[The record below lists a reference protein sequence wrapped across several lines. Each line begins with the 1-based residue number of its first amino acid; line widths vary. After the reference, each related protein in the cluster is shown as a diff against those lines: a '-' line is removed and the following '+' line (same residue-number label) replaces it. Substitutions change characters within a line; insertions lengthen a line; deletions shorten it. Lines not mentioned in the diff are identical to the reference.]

1 MNLVTYLFTIIV
13 ILIFN
18 INIIY
23 KLKNDKIDYRFAL
36 IWLSAGVVMLVF
48 AIFPNLLVLVSDLLG
63 IAIPLNL
70 VFFLGV
76 ILSLYLTFTLMVS
89 FTALQRKFTHLVQ
102 AYAILQHEVEAIRN
116 SGDATVKNETQK
128 EKE

>member
-70 VFFLGV
+70 VFSSESYFPC
-76 ILSLYLTFTLMVS
+76 I
-89 FTALQRKFTHLVQ
+89 
-102 AYAILQHEVEAIRN
+102 
-116 SGDATVKNETQK
+116 
-128 EKE
+128 